1 MITSRYL
8 NIEELLELGFNKIG
22 DNVKISNKINIAGK
36 TSNISIGNNV
46 RIDAFT
52 TIIATGPLD
61 LGSYIHIGEYCF
73 LHAGNG
79 IILEDFVGLSQGV
92 RIYTGTDDYSG
103 EFLTNPTVPRKFLG
117 GRKGPVRLCRH
128 VIIGSGSVIMPKLTI
143 GIGSS
148 VGALS
153 FVTHSLQ
160 PWGVYSGVPSRKIK
174 NRSQRLLI
182 LEYELLSTSPL

>member
-1 MITSRYL
+1 MITSKYL
-8 NIEELLELGFNKIG
+8 SIEELSVLGFNKIG
-22 DNVKISNKINIAGK
+22 KNVKISNKINVTGDI
-36 TSNISIGNNV
+36 SNISIGNNV

-52 TIIATGPLD
+52 TIVATGPLD

-79 IILEDFVGLSQGV
+79 ITLEDFAGLSQGV

-117 GRKGPVRLCRH
+117 GRKGPVKLCRH
-128 VIIGSGSVIMPKLTI
+128 VIIGSGSIIMPALTI
-143 GIGSS
+143 GTGSS

-153 FVTHSLQ
+153 FVTHSLS

-174 NRSQRLLI
+174 DRSQKLLD
-182 LEYELLSTSPL
+182 LENELLNVSL